1 MNRQLLMK
9 NTYNDS
15 IRIKQWMN
23 TDINQ
28 LKDNEEDSEDVKYLI
43 KMLDEL
49 IKNFVLNHQIIQI
62 KFEIE

>member
-1 MNRQLLMK
+1 MK

-43 KMLDEL
+43 KMLY
-49 IKNFVLNHQIIQI
+49 
-62 KFEIE
+62 

>member
-1 MNRQLLMK
+1 MK
-9 NTYNDS
+9 NTYYDS

-49 IKNFVLNHQIIQI
+49 IKNFVLNHHIIQI

>member
-1 MNRQLLMK
+1 MK

-43 KMLDEL
+43 KMLYEL

>member
-1 MNRQLLMK
+1 MK

-49 IKNFVLNHQIIQI
+49 IKNFVLNHHIIQI

>member
-1 MNRQLLMK
+1 
-9 NTYNDS
+9 
-15 IRIKQWMN
+15 MN

>member
-1 MNRQLLMK
+1 MK